1 MTQSDQF
8 FILYQK
14 HNLLQQEHTNVLNQ
28 LSLALQAIA
37 NLSLEIQVL
46 KDEIARL
53 KGTSPRP
60 KLPPN
65 RLEGPGS
72 RSAGKSGSKPG
83 RGKHPRKN
91 KTGLNF
97 QRIVR
102 LKPDN
107 LPEGAKYKGTS
118 KYDVQDIVY
127 QAFNT
132 RYLLERWELPDG
144 TFVHAEL
151 PLHPRLSSLQKWN
164 FDLL

>member
-1 MTQSDQF
+1 VTQSDQF
-8 FILYQK
+8 FILHQK
-14 HNLLQQEHTNVLNQ
+14 YSLLQQEHANVLNQ

-37 NLSLEIQVL
+37 NQSLEIQVL

-65 RLEGPGS
+65 RLEGQGS
-72 RSAGKSGSKPG
+72 GPAGKGDGKPG

-97 QRIVR
+97 QRTVR

-107 LPEGAKYKGTS
+107 LPEGAKYKGAS

-127 QAFNT
+127 QALNT
-132 RYLLERWELPDG
+132 RYLLELWELPDV
-144 TFVHAEL
+144 TSVH
-151 PLHPRLSSLQKWN
+151 
-164 FDLL
+164 